1 MRPPTS
7 CPLLTIGICNKDA
20 ELVCAGCDDDLYCTE
35 CWREGHEF
43 EKHRVKKFVW
53 GEKKLVGAA

>member
-1 MRPPTS
+1 MR
-7 CPLLTIGICNKDA
+7 GICNKDA

-53 GEKKLVGAA
+53 GSKKLVGAV